1 MIRTIMDCADQTIQL
16 FGELDIIGTK
26 DPPVIDILSQK
37 VLAALPRLKKT
48 YDSWWLAKKAELER
62 DYSLAT
68 SKRSWPYISA
78 HLHNAAP
85 FMLATHKRNL
95 DFDCKDIP
103 ELEFAPKTTDTTES
117 SFSCVDSAIKSNGA
131 EGGIYSCFGVAQAK
145 IMHFLQTPG
154 EKRKRA
160 EEQYRSSQIADKPA
174 LVAKKLREWD
184 VTSFFQLK
192 REDRWE
198 IIKDIRKKNQTNLC
212 RRT

>member
-1 MIRTIMDCADQTIQL
+1 MYLLYLDQNRVDGQTNELVASVHRDQRDFLNLAAYSARSLIGVVIHDPLVFFIHCEESTRPMIRTIMNCADQTIQL
-16 FGELDIIGTK
+16 FGELDIIGMK

-103 ELEFAPKTTDTTES
+103 ELEFAPKPTDTTES

-145 IMHFLQTPG
+145 IMQFLQTPG
-154 EKRKRA
+154 
-160 EEQYRSSQIADKPA
+160 
-174 LVAKKLREWD
+174 
-184 VTSFFQLK
+184 
-192 REDRWE
+192 
-198 IIKDIRKKNQTNLC
+198 
-212 RRT
+212 